1 MRLAHRFTL
10 ISKMKFMQ
18 EEIIAFTV
26 PFLIPP
32 SGNHYKRPTKYIGR
46 NGYLRMGF
54 TITNEARAYYDAVAI
69 FARGRTV
76 APATRSE
83 QRHVRYSVRM
93 DVYLGPRARGDFD
106 NFWKCGADALVK
118 CGVIHSD
125 AAIDGEES
133 KCVVHRD
140 ERTNPRTEYLV
151 TRLEK

>member
-1 MRLAHRFTL
+1 M
-10 ISKMKFMQ
+10 SS

-26 PFLIPP
+26 PYLVPP
-32 SGNHYKRPTKYIGR
+32 SGNHYKEPIKYIGR
-46 NGYLRMGF
+46 NGYLRTGF
-54 TITNEARAYYDAVAI
+54 KVTGEARAYYDAVAI

-76 APATRSE
+76 TPDDPRTWKKA
-83 QRHVRYSVRM
+83 RYSVRM
-93 DVYLGPRARGDFD
+93 DVYLGPRQRGDFD

-140 ERTNPRTEYLV
+140 ERTNPRTEYLI
-151 TRLEK
+151 TRLERKHEV

>member
-1 MRLAHRFTL
+1 M
-10 ISKMKFMQ
+10 SS

-26 PFLIPP
+26 PYLVPP
-32 SGNHYKRPTKYIGR
+32 SGNHYKEPVRYIGR

-54 TITNEARAYYDAVAI
+54 KITAEARAYYDAVAI

-76 APATRSE
+76 AEPKA
-83 QRHVRYSVRM
+83 RYSVRI
-93 DVYLGPRARGDFD
+93 DVYLGPRQRGDFD

-140 ERTNPRTEYLV
+140 ERGNPRTEYLV
-151 TRLEK
+151 TRLEKHE

>member
-1 MRLAHRFTL
+1 VT
-10 ISKMKFMQ
+10 SS
-18 EEIIAFTV
+18 EDIIAFTV
-26 PFLIPP
+26 PYLTPV
-32 SGNHYKRPTKYIGR
+32 SGNHYKAPCKYIGR

-54 TITNEARAYYDAVAI
+54 KLTAQAKAYYDAVAI

-76 APATRSE
+76 APTTDAAR
-83 QRHVRYSVRM
+83 RKARYRIRI
-93 DVYLGPRARGDFD
+93 DVYLGPRQRGDFD

-125 AAIDGEES
+125 AAVDGEES

-151 TRLEK
+151 TRLEKR